1 VKVFLS
7 DASLCNFEQLEL
19 KLCEIVLVAIIMIDH
34 TEIQITGGSSHPKE
48 PWATEE
54 AERVWVSK

>member
-1 VKVFLS
+1 ML
-7 DASLCNFEQLEL
+7 LCATFEQLEL
-19 KLCEIVLVAIIMIDH
+19 KLCEIVLVAIIMINHDH